1 MNLLECQKNKRYGI
15 VGIATQDSQLKNR
28 FLSFGIIVGEEITL
42 LQHSMKKATFSIEIG
57 HAQIAL
63 RAHEAQCVLVNP
75 L

>member
-1 MNLLECQKNKRYGI
+1 MNLLECQKNKRYRI
-15 VGIATQDSQLKNR
+15 VGITTQDFQLKNR

-42 LQHSMKKATFSIEIG
+42 LQHSIRKATFSIEIG